1 MSLRVLEPGFLAMV
15 QDLGRTGYES
25 LGVPVNGVMDAFALR
40 AANALVGNPPR
51 AAGLEFT
58 LQDLVLQAQADCL
71 VALAG
76 TGYELAVD
84 GRTLPA
90 WMAVA
95 VRRRWIIHLHEVSG
109 GGWGYLAVNGG
120 ITVPPV
126 MGSRSTYL
134 RGGFGGFD
142 GRLLQAGDI
151 LPVGPFNPAML
162 GLAGRR
168 LPPELR
174 PAYARQAAIEVILGP
189 QADYFTE
196 AGIQTYLESEYAVT
210 HLSDRMGY
218 RLDGPPV
225 QHTGGADILSEGVC
239 FGSVQVPADGKPIV
253 LMADRQTAGGY
264 AKIATVISADLPLLA
279 QCPPG
284 SGRVRFRATTVS
296 AAQARY
302 RVLLAGISDSLAGG
316 LAGGLA
322 RGVARGVEDD
332 L

>member
-1 MSLRVLEPGFLAMV
+1 MSLRVLEPGFLATV

-25 LGVPVNGVMDAFALR
+25 LGVPVNGAMDAFALR
-40 AANALVGNPPR
+40 AANALVGNPSG

-71 VALAG
+71 VALTG
-76 TGYELAVD
+76 TGFELEVD
-84 GRTLPA
+84 GRRLPA

-95 VRRRWIIHLHEVSG
+95 VRRRWIIHLHEVTGEGGAG

-120 ITVPPV
+120 ITVPVV

-142 GRLLQAGDI
+142 GRPLQAGDI
-151 LPVGPFNPAML
+151 LPVGPFNPAVL
-162 GLAGRR
+162 ELAGRC
-168 LPPELR
+168 LPASLR
-174 PAYARQAAIEVILGP
+174 PAYARQAAIQVILGP

-196 AGIQTYLESEYAVT
+196 GGIQTYLENEYAVT

-225 QHTGGADILSEGVC
+225 QHARGADILSEGVC
-239 FGSVQVPADGKPIV
+239 FGSVQVPADGCPIV

-264 AKIATVISADLPLLA
+264 PKIATVISADLPLLA
-279 QCPPG
+279 QCAPG
-284 SGRVRFRATTVS
+284 SGRVRFRTTTVS

-302 RVLLAGISDSLAGG
+302 RALLAGIEEGISDGI
-316 LAGGLA
+316 
-322 RGVARGVEDD
+322 EDD